1 MGVSRNGV
9 TPTAGWFR
17 RENTNL
23 KWMIARGTPI
33 SGNHHIVEIEHYHS
47 GDSIY
52 CGYHIKKSGYC
63 FLEQKSMDIMD

>member
-47 GDSIY
+47 GDIVFTVD
-52 CGYHIKKSGYC
+52 IILKSLDIV
-63 FLEQKSMDIMD
+63 FLNRNPWI